1 MYAKAHC
8 KIFLFCQVHQFLSH
22 LCQDSGALSHVLEVL
37 SEMKGYTIYYN
48 QLHLGKQLISDIHVT
63 IQVTVSRIR

>member
-1 MYAKAHC
+1 VCAQAHS

-37 SEMKGYTIYYN
+37 SEMEGYTIYYN
-48 QLHLGKQLISDIHVT
+48 QLHLGK
-63 IQVTVSRIR
+63 